1 MTSKAIQAP
10 AKGEPMR
17 AAWGAAVAERANECA
32 DAIDA
37 MRGPGGLSSLREPQ
51 LLALAP
57 FACRR
62 KLPAGV
68 TAQNQCRWEIYLPP
82 GCVSCGQSC
91 DVLNKPM
98 AELQGYEDDD
108 GWFLLYGTQVGSADR
123 PNVATTETVEID
135 GASHSIVKD
144 EYWWDVVVHAKT
156 SAKVYGVDGLDAPA
170 RRMVYAQAHRVWP
183 ADAMASVENQ
193 RRWMGYEGDEYS
205 QVVGRITWHSTV
217 DTTAQTASTSWAYE
231 PYTRAAI
238 SVAGR
243 VRSNFD
249 LVWYFSVAG
258 TGQTPGLAAV
268 EKVYA
273 VRQAQAVAGLTVK
286 GPTMT
291 EVTDAEEDIYAL
303 ITTNPESTAAEL
315 ENVISVVC
323 DPFSNGDPASN
334 QFVTWLKLY
343 DIAHNVVS
351 ADYRASSLVNVQTFR

>member
-10 AKGEPMR
+10 AKGDKMR
-17 AAWGAAVAERANECA
+17 ASWGAAVAERANECA
-32 DAIDA
+32 DAIDT
-37 MRGPGGLSSLREPQ
+37 MRGPGGLVSLREPQ
-51 LLALAP
+51 QSLLAP

-62 KLPAGV
+62 KLPAGE
-68 TAQNQCRWEIYLPP
+68 TAQNSQYRWEIYLPP
-82 GCVSCGQSC
+82 GCVSCGHSC
-91 DVLNKPM
+91 EVLNKPM
-98 AELQGYEDDD
+98 PELQGYEDDD
-108 GWFLLYGTQVGSADR
+108 GWFLLYGTQVGATDR
-123 PNVATTETVEID
+123 PNISSTETVEIA
-135 GASHSIVKD
+135 GASHSIIK
-144 EYWWDVVVHAKT
+144 EEHWWDVVVHAKT
-156 SAKVYGVDGLDAPA
+156 SAKVYGVDELDASA
-170 RRMVYAQAHRVWP
+170 RRMVYAQAHRIWP
-183 ADAMASVENQ
+183 ADAMAPVENQ
-193 RRWMGYEGDEYS
+193 RRWRGYEGDEYS
-205 QVVGRITWHSTV
+205 QVVGRIKWCSTI
-217 DTTAQTASTSWAYE
+217 DATASTGSTSWVFE

-243 VRSNFD
+243 VPTNFD
-249 LVWYFSVAG
+249 LVWYFSVDDTDG
-258 TGQTPGLAAV
+258 GLAV

-273 VRQAQAVAGLTVK
+273 VRLEQAVAGLMVK

-303 ITTNPESTAAEL
+303 ITTNPESTTAEL